1 MNRNWKE
8 WAIAALIRA
17 IKTFFQTFAGFIAVG
32 AAMHEVEWLKALS
45 VAGVAFILSIV
56 TSLAGGPEVEQKPP
70 AVEEANG

>member
-1 MNRNWKE
+1 MKRNWKE

-32 AAMHEVEWLKALS
+32 AAMNEVEWLKALS

-56 TSLAGGPEVEQKPP
+56 TSLAGLPEVEGNEKKPP
-70 AVEEANG
+70 DEA